1 MVVVFNMVMG
11 AALAKDV
18 TMQSAL
24 DRHEGAGHAA
34 CHLEDEHS
42 KGGAQALRQERG

>member
-34 CHLEDEHS
+34 IWGMSTPRVVH
-42 KGGAQALRQERG
+42 RP